1 MHKKPQLIIMITA
14 VAIVAV
20 GTVGYAAKNI
30 FGGER
35 AAAQSAGN
43 NTETQQM
50 TTESSTAA
58 AAKHVTVELLSGDKT
73 GSIKALGTV
82 KAVDQ
87 IKVFPA
93 TVGQVKNVKAK
104 EGDLVKKGDIILELG
119 GINGTKHQIESQL
132 EIAQTNYSNAQKGLS
147 ATKAGNVVALKS
159 AEIQL
164 QSAQNQVNATGID
177 LGVIDRNI
185 DATHYGVGVVENSLD
200 ATRYKNQQDFQK
212 TQLAIDTLRQAQQDL
227 DQKRQTTF
235 PDLYNKLSQ
244 TSDPAER
251 AKLEAQIEKT
261 AEEFDKQSKELNNQL
276 NTALIGYETLRAG
289 AQLGENQVLSQL
301 SQSQNQIEVLTMN
314 RDSAA
319 IKLGYDGNST
329 DASRLAR
336 EAVEAAKV
344 KNQASLLQSQG
355 QLDLAKINL
364 EMAKNQLE
372 SLIVRAPSDGIVG
385 ELSTRPG
392 DMVTNQQPV
401 TQIINPNEFEL
412 KIGVNVDDAQKIGP
426 DSKAEVQIGGKYV
439 PVWIKSISPVADANS
454 KLVTLT
460 LGLPRIFF
468 RANQSLS
475 ARISYA
481 PSANLTGGN
490 VFIPLDA
497 LIIGTEEKYV
507 FVYDNGKAKK
517 VTVTVGDINGSYAQ
531 ITDGLATDAQII
543 VEQAKEMTDGQ
554 AVTLE

>member
-1 MHKKPQLIIMITA
+1 MKKTPMIIMISA
-14 VAIVAV
+14 VTLVTVA
-20 GTVGYAAKNI
+20 TIGYTAKNI
-30 FGGER
+30 FNSER
-35 AAAQSAGN
+35 ATAQSVE
-43 NTETQQM
+43 NTSQTQQQPE
-50 TTESSTAA
+50 TLPPTGAPV
-58 AAKHVTVELLSGDKT
+58 KHVTVEALSNDKT
-73 GSIKALGTV
+73 GSITALGTV

-93 TVGQVKNVKAK
+93 TPGQVKNVKAK

-185 DATHYGVGVVENSLD
+185 DATHYGVGVIESSLD

-235 PDLYNKLSQ
+235 PDLYTKLSQ

-251 AKLEAQIEKT
+251 AQLEAQIEK
-261 AEEFDKQSKELNNQL
+261 AAGEFDKQSKELNNQL

-319 IKLGYDGNST
+319 TKLGYDGSST
-329 DASRLAR
+329 DASKLAQ

-439 PVWIKSISPVADANS
+439 PVWIKSISPVADTNS
-454 KLVTLT
+454 KLVTVT

-475 ARISYA
+475 ARVSYA
-481 PSANLTGGN
+481 PSENLMGGN

-531 ITDGLATDAQII
+531 ITEGLEPNAQII